1 LAFPAAILL
10 IVFAEPIVEL
20 LFRHGKFLATD
31 ATKTSYAV
39 IAYSIGLP
47 CYVLTKALM
56 PNFFARGDTVT
67 PVKYSA
73 VVFATN
79 FIFNVILMQ
88 WFGHIGIAT
97 ATTIAAF
104 VSLGQYIHGLKKRA
118 YWQFS
123 SALLK
128 QSAKIIAIS
137 LVTGAMVWP
146 LRTILISQVAPLGKI
161 WLLGGLG
168 VAGVIALA
176 IFVVLAKICGVI
188 NIREILA
195 GLRRKHG

>member
-1 LAFPAAILL
+1 M
-10 IVFAEPIVEL
+10 
-20 LFRHGKFLATD
+20 
-31 ATKTSYAV
+31 
-39 IAYSIGLP
+39 AYSVGLP

-79 FIFNVILMQ
+79 FIFNVLLMQ
-88 WFGHIGIAT
+88 FFGHIGIAT

-104 VSLGQYIHGLKKRA
+104 VSLGQYIHGLKKRN

-128 QSAKIIAIS
+128 QSAKIIFIS
-137 LVTGAMVWP
+137 ILTGALIWP
-146 LRTILISQVAPLGKI
+146 LRMLLITKVVAMGKL
-161 WLLGGLG
+161 WLFGGLG

-176 IFVVLAKICGVI
+176 IFLGLAKICGVI
-188 NIREILA
+188 NFREIVA
-195 GLRRKHG
+195 GLRRKNG